1 MIIGKDDKYMV
12 EELKRKIE
20 RQDDLIKRLH
30 EKIDKL
36 CCEIDDEASISFLNT
51 QIKDYKEREKELLTI
66 IKAIISKFGTGEIVV
81 RKDEILNAKD
91 LRLIKQREYMSDGHI
106 YRIVSEKQILDSY
119 KEEQ

>member
-1 MIIGKDDKYMV
+1 MIFGINNEQYMKELISKDKIIYKL
-12 EELKRKIE
+12 EEE
-20 RQDDLIKRLH
+20 
-30 EKIDKL
+30 IDKL
-36 CCEIDDEASISFLNT
+36 REENDEEGITFLNA
-51 QIKDYKEREKELLTI
+51 QIKDYKEREDELLTI

-119 KEEQ
+119 KEDNK